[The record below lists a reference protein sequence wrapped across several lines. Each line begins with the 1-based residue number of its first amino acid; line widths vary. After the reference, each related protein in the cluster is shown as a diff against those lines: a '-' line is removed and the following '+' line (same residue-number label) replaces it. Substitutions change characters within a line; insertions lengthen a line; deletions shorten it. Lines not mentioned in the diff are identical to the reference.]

1 MVLGTSCFLHP
12 VFWMAKQREG
22 EMGEEVSGDGYLLL
36 LSCDT
41 HVVLG
46 LAASSGR
53 SGGDGT
59 VTQRWANL
67 PSCAPPAA
75 WKVLGD
81 RQKSPCCVV

>member
-1 MVLGTSCFLHP
+1 
-12 VFWMAKQREG
+12 
-22 EMGEEVSGDGYLLL
+22 MGGRPKASAGNLLV
-36 LSCDT
+36 LSCDA

-53 SGGDGT
+53 SGGDGAT
-59 VTQRWANL
+59 TQRWANL

-81 RQKSPCCVV
+81 